1 VAGAGA
7 AAPAGVRRTVA
18 LAGAVIFLDTLFY
31 TAITPLLPG
40 YVHDLGLSHATAG
53 LLTASYPVGTLLAA
67 VPAAWLGARVGVK
80 AAMVGGLTMFAASSL
95 TFGLADSIGVLMG
108 ARFAQGA
115 AGALS
120 WGAALGWVS
129 GAAPSGRRGA
139 LLGLAL
145 GAATAGTIVGPVL
158 GSIAAATG
166 TVVAG
171 AAVAAVAIALAG
183 AVLRQQAPP
192 GQRVGSDVL
201 ARVAG
206 SARAWAASWLYA
218 LFGLFGGAMA
228 LLGPL
233 ELSAAGA
240 GASAI
245 GLVFLL
251 AALGELAVSPLAGRV
266 ADRRGALFP
275 VRLVLP
281 AAALSAVGLAFA
293 HAAVPVGVLLVL
305 ALPAAGVLMAPAST
319 LLAEAA
325 DARALPQLAVSG
337 LGNMAWSVG
346 EMSGAAGAGALGT
359 TPACLLLAGVTL
371 ATWAS
376 TVAGGRSRR

>member
-7 AAPAGVRRTVA
+7 AAPAGVRRMVA

-40 YVHDLGLSHATAG
+40 YVRDLGLSHAAAG

-80 AAMVGGLTMFAASSL
+80 PAMVGGLSLFAASSL
-95 TFGLADSIGVLMG
+95 AFGLADSSGVLMG
-108 ARFAQGA
+108 ARFAQGI

-120 WGAALGWVS
+120 WGAALGWVAG
-129 GAAPSGRRGA
+129 GAPAGRRGA

-145 GAATAGTIVGPVL
+145 GAASAGTIVGPVV
-158 GSIAAATG
+158 GSVAAATG
-166 TVVAG
+166 TAVLG
-171 AAVAAVAIALAG
+171 AAVAGVALALAG
-183 AVLRQQAPP
+183 AVLTQHAPP
-192 GQRVGSDVL
+192 GQRVGRDML

-206 SARAWAASWLYA
+206 SGRAWAGGWLYT

-233 ELSAAGA
+233 ELSAGGA

-251 AALGELAVSPLAGRV
+251 AALGELAVNPLAGRA

-281 AAALSAVGLAFA
+281 AAVLAAVGLAFA
-293 HAAVPVGVLLVL
+293 RAAVPVAVLLVL
-305 ALPAAGVLMAPAST
+305 ALPAAGVLMAPGST
-319 LLAEAA
+319 ILAEAA
-325 DARALPQLAVSG
+325 EARALPQLAVGG
-337 LGNMAWSVG
+337 LGNVAWSIG

-359 TPACLLLAGVTL
+359 TAACLVLAGITL
-371 ATWAS
+371 TTWAG
-376 TVAGGRSRR
+376 TVAGGRRRR